1 MGILPAAEAQINLIG
16 ACIMQKKQPFT
27 TTQPAQRLG
36 MKSPAESEASLIPH
50 NPAAP
55 GSEAKTRSSLI

>member
-27 TTQPAQRLG
+27 TTQSAQRLG
-36 MKSPAESEASLIPH
+36 VKSQMESEASLILHKPT
-50 NPAAP
+50 ALR
-55 GSEAKTRSSLI
+55 SEAKTRSAHI